1 MTKRVIL
8 FDPAAASFNK
18 GDMIISEAVESEL
31 VELLPD
37 AEIVKISLHQPLG
50 KIHRSLLREKCLK
63 IVGGSNVVSAVMH
76 PILRQ
81 SRWNLYP
88 HDYQAVR
95 GFCYMGAG
103 WAGTNVRSNLIG
115 KWFLKNFPSKLP
127 DVNSFRDSETLMR
140 AGLFGIK
147 NGINTG
153 CPTMW
158 GLTRAK
164 MDAVRRT
171 KGSIVVTTLTDNMPD
186 KRADMELLECLKEQ
200 YEEVYIWFQGLN
212 DARYFKS
219 MGLKGVRELPRN
231 VSGYQAFLQENVS
244 RLDYVGSRLH
254 GGVKALQCGVRTIIL
269 AVDHRAL
276 DISRDVGLLV
286 LPRKDVSSLEGLINS
301 DLQMSVKIDRGAIYK
316 WKQGVLRLFES

>member
-1 MTKRVIL
+1 MSKKVVV

-18 GDMIISEAVESEL
+18 GDMIISEAVEREL
-31 VELLPD
+31 VGLLSD

-63 IVGGSNVVSAVMH
+63 IVGGSNAVSAVMH

-81 SRWNLYP
+81 SRWHLSP
-88 HDYQAVR
+88 QDYQSVK
-95 GFCYMGAG
+95 GFCYMGVG
-103 WAGTNVRSNLIG
+103 WAGTNLRSNLVG
-115 KWFLKNFPSKLP
+115 KWFLKHFPSKSP
-127 DVNSFRDSETLMR
+127 DAHSFRDSETLVR
-140 AGLFGIK
+140 ASRFGIK
-147 NGINTG
+147 NGVNTG

-158 GLTRAK
+158 CLTPDK
-164 MDAVRRT
+164 MGAVRKS

-186 KRADMELLECLKEQ
+186 KSADLEMLKFLKDQ
-200 YEEVYIWFQGLN
+200 YEEVYIWFQGIN
-212 DARYFKS
+212 DGDYFKS
-219 MGLKGVRELPRN
+219 MNISGIRELPRTL
-231 VSGYQAFLQENVS
+231 SGYQSFLKENAS

-286 LPRKDVSSLEGLINS
+286 LPRKELNVLQDLVNT
-301 DLQMSVKIDRGAIYK
+301 DLQMSVDIDRNAITQ